1 MSSSTKS
8 NFGLKA
14 ALSFSVGLTALAA
27 GVAPIAMAQ
36 DDADEGARR
45 LSTVTITATK
55 REQTLQ
61 DVPVAVSVVDN
72 TTIEKAEIQDLND
85 LQSVV
90 PSLRVGQ
97 LQSSANTNFII
108 RGFGNGANNVGIE
121 PSVGVFVDGVYR
133 SRSAAQISDLPNL
146 QRVEVLRGPQSTLF
160 GKNAS
165 AGVISIVTRKP
176 QFETQGSIEA
186 TAGNFNAFRMK
197 GDLTGPLSDTVAYS
211 LAGNIN
217 TRDGYADDIAT
228 GEETNERNR
237 WGVRGELLFTPSETL
252 ELRLI
257 GDYDKIDEVCCV
269 AGNLVNGPTGG
280 LIQLIGGNINGEDP
294 FSYEVFG
301 NFPSENEIENSG
313 LSLQVDKEF
322 SGFDVTSITAF
333 RKVDSFTNQDSDF
346 TSADLIGL
354 NENSGK
360 IDTFTQELRFT
371 SNNPD
376 SSFDWMVGGFY
387 FDESVEVSSDFEYGA
402 DYRNY
407 ADGLLVGLGAPGALA
422 GVETA
427 LGLPVGATFGQNGQG
442 PEAEFGQD
450 NKAWSVFG
458 TLDFYLTD
466 RLTATVGLNYTEDEK
481 DAFYRQTNS
490 DVFSAVDLVQLGFG
504 SALAG
509 AGVDPTDPTA
519 VGAFALANPAAF
531 AAIQAAAADP
541 AQNPLL
547 GLQALQFLPPFL
559 DFPNSVEDG
568 SSSDNATTHT
578 LRVAYDLT
586 DNINVYGS
594 WATGFKATSWNL
606 SRDSRPFASD
616 FIAGSSVTS
625 PPSSPI
631 RDAGLAVPNLT
642 SGTRFA
648 GPEDSEVFEIG
659 VKGAFSTFAFNL
671 AIFDQTIEGFQ
682 SNAFTGTGFAL
693 ANAGEQSTT
702 GAEFDLTWSATEA
715 LTLNFAGTFLDPV
728 YDSFVGSASGDLS
741 GQTPSGIP
749 DVATSMG
756 FNYDFALGNW
766 DSYVRADWQ
775 YSADTDFFDDPGN
788 QALIDSVGYSRE
800 VNEVNAAAGFEND
813 DGLSV
818 AVWARNLLDDQ
829 RITTAFPSVA
839 QAGSISG
846 YPNQPRTY
854 GVTLRKRF

>member
-27 GVAPIAMAQ
+27 GVAPIAIAQ
-36 DDADEGARR
+36 DDADDDARR

-61 DVPVAVSVVDN
+61 DVPVAVSVVDD

-186 TAGNFNAFRMK
+186 TAGNFNAFRVK
-197 GDLTGPLSDTVAYS
+197 GDVTGPLSDTVAYS

-217 TRDGYADDIAT
+217 TRDGYADDIAI

-252 ELRLI
+252 ELRFI

-322 SGFDVTSITAF
+322 TGFDVTSITAF

-376 SSFDWMVGGFY
+376 SSFDWMIGGFY

-407 ADGLLVGLGAPGALA
+407 ADGLTAAVGAPGALGGIEA
-422 GVETA
+422 A
-427 LGLPVGATFGQNGQG
+427 LGLPVGQTFGQNGQG

-450 NKAWSVFG
+450 NKAWSIFG

-481 DAFYRQTNS
+481 DAFYTQTNS
-490 DVFSAVDLVQLGFG
+490 DVFSALDLVEIGFG
-504 SALAG
+504 QALAG
-509 AGVDPTDPTA
+509 VGVDPTDPAA
-519 VGAFALANPAAF
+519 VGAFAAANPTAF

-541 AQNPLL
+541 TQNPLL
-547 GLQALQFLPPFL
+547 GLQAFQFLPPFL

-568 SSSDNATTHT
+568 STSDNATTHT
-578 LRVAYDLT
+578 LRVAYDVT

-616 FIAGSSVTS
+616 FIAGSPVTN

-631 RDAGLAVPNLT
+631 RDAGLALPNLT
-642 SGTRFA
+642 SGT
-648 GPEDSEVFEIG
+648 
-659 VKGAFSTFAFNL
+659 
-671 AIFDQTIEGFQ
+671 
-682 SNAFTGTGFAL
+682 
-693 ANAGEQSTT
+693 
-702 GAEFDLTWSATEA
+702 
-715 LTLNFAGTFLDPV
+715 
-728 YDSFVGSASGDLS
+728 
-741 GQTPSGIP
+741 
-749 DVATSMG
+749 
-756 FNYDFALGNW
+756 
-766 DSYVRADWQ
+766 
-775 YSADTDFFDDPGN
+775 
-788 QALIDSVGYSRE
+788 
-800 VNEVNAAAGFEND
+800 
-813 DGLSV
+813 
-818 AVWARNLLDDQ
+818 
-829 RITTAFPSVA
+829 
-839 QAGSISG
+839 
-846 YPNQPRTY
+846 
-854 GVTLRKRF
+854 